1 MSTKY
6 NVIRDIN
13 GTVAGINGFGLQ
25 PSYDIQNGLLAA
37 TVAQSITVPDNF
49 PKWIAIFSYQS
60 GKNVWVDVSATA
72 AVPTGA
78 FASGTSL
85 LNPPALQVKA
95 GDSISLITNDT
106 GGALVSVQFQVIQ
119 NYQN

>member
-13 GTVAGINGFGLQ
+13 GAVTGINGFGLQ
-25 PSYDIQNGLLAA
+25 PSLDIQNGLLAA
-37 TVAQSITVPDNF
+37 TVVQSITVPDNYA
-49 PKWIAIFSYQS
+49 KWIAIFSYQS
-60 GKNVWVDVSATA
+60 GKNVWVDVSTTA
-72 AVPTGA
+72 AVPVGA
-78 FASGTSL
+78 FASATSL
-85 LNPPALQVKA
+85 LNPPALQVNA
-95 GDSISLITNDT
+95 GDSISLITNDV

>member
-37 TVAQSITVPDNF
+37 TVAQSITVPDNY

-60 GKNVWVDVSATA
+60 GKNVFVDTTTTA
-72 AVPTGA
+72 AVPAGA
-78 FASGTSL
+78 FAAATSI

-95 GDSISLITNDT
+95 GDTISLITNDV

>member
-13 GTVAGINGFGLQ
+13 GSVAGINGYGIQ
-25 PSYDIQNGLLAA
+25 PSYDVQNGLLAA
-37 TVAQSITVPDNF
+37 TVAQSITVPDNY

-60 GKNVWVDVSATA
+60 GKNVFVSTTATA
-72 AVPTGA
+72 AVPAGA
-78 FASGTSL
+78 FAGATSL
-85 LNPPALQVKA
+85 LNPTALQVKA
-95 GDSISLITNDT
+95 GDTISLITNDA
-106 GGALVSVQFQVIQ
+106 GGAIVSVQFQIIM

>member
-13 GTVAGINGFGLQ
+13 GSVTGINGFGLQ
-25 PSYDIQNGLLAA
+25 PSTDIQNGLLAA
-37 TVAQSITVPDNF
+37 TVAQSITVPDNY

-60 GKNVWVDVSATA
+60 GKNVFVDLSTTA
-72 AVPTGA
+72 AVPAGA
-78 FASGTSL
+78 FASATSL

-95 GDSISLITNDT
+95 GDSISLITNDL

>member
-13 GTVAGINGFGLQ
+13 GAVAGINGFGLQ
-25 PSYDIQNGLLAA
+25 PSTDVYNGLLAA
-37 TVAQSITVPDNF
+37 STAQSITVPDNY
-49 PKWIAIFSYQS
+49 PRWIMIVKAES
-60 GKNVWVDVSATA
+60 GKNVWVDLTTTA

-78 FASGTSL
+78 FAAGTAL
-85 LNPPALQVKA
+85 LNPLALQVEA
-95 GDSISLITNDT
+95 GQSVSLITADS
-106 GGALVSVQFQVIQ
+106 GGARISVEFQVIQ

>member
-13 GTVAGINGFGLQ
+13 GSVAGINGYGIQ

-37 TVAQSITVPDNF
+37 TVAQSITVPENY

-60 GKNVWVDVSATA
+60 GKNVFVDVTTTA
-72 AVPTGA
+72 VVPAGA
-78 FASGTSL
+78 FASATSL

-95 GDSISLITNDT
+95 GDTISLITNDV
-106 GGALVSVQFQVIQ
+106 GGAIVSVQFQVIM